1 MLARV
6 RRSVRGLAVGVIR
19 WSGLATPL
27 FHRYDLDMSDRPSVF
42 PWSAWAVHLLTATG
56 AIWALLAL
64 IAVIEGDARLCF
76 FWLGVALIVD
86 GIDGPLARW
95 AHVKTRVKQF
105 DGAALDLIVD
115 YLTYV
120 FVPVMFVWQFDM
132 LPQNLELLGCSLI
145 LLSSLHLFA
154 KLDMKSDD
162 NHFVGFPGIWNV
174 AVLYFFILETASW
187 TNAALVVVLIVLTF
201 VPAKFVH
208 PFRVERLRR
217 VTIPMSVI
225 WIVAVVALVY
235 AHQESPA
242 WAWSLLGLSSLWFA
256 GISLWRTLRA

>member
-1 MLARV
+1 
-6 RRSVRGLAVGVIR
+6 
-19 WSGLATPL
+19 
-27 FHRYDLDMSDRPSVF
+27 MSSRPSAF

-64 IAVIEGDARLCF
+64 TAVIEGDARLCF
-76 FWLGVALIVD
+76 FWLGIALIVD

-95 AHVKTRVKQF
+95 AHVKTRVPQF
-105 DGAALDLIVD
+105 DGSALDLIVD

-120 FVPVMFVWQFDM
+120 FVPVMFVWRFEM
-132 LPQNLELLGCSLI
+132 LPQGLELIGCSLI

-162 NHFVGFPGIWNV
+162 NHFVGFPAIWNV
-174 AVLYFFILETASW
+174 AVLYFFILGTGPWA
-187 TNAALVVVLIVLTF
+187 NAALVAILAVLTF
-201 VPAKFVH
+201 APAKFVH

-217 VTIPMSVI
+217 VTIPVSAL
-225 WIVAVVALVY
+225 WIVAVIVLVQ
-235 AHQESPA
+235 AHRDPPA
-242 WAWSLLGLSSLWFA
+242 WAWALFGVSSLWFA